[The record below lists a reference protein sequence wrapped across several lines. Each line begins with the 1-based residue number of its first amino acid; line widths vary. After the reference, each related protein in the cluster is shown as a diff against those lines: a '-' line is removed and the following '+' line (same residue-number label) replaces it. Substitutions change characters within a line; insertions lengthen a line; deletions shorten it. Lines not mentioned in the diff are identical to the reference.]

1 MRYIDILESFETEI
15 NEINNAVSKPSTDD
29 SLYFLNQA
37 VAKFIKQR
45 FNGDFIHKT
54 SYEQN
59 EKRRNDL
66 INLFKEIIYNAD
78 ELELSDINPL
88 YNQYECVYPENFL
101 YALSENAIISDNNGY
116 NIKDTSVFECTSDNF
131 MYRITNSL
139 TDFHYKYG
147 EARPIRIRTVN
158 GCKLLTDKNYIV
170 QTYTIGYLKQP
181 NKITLDNPF
190 VEYTDFD
197 DTTMPEIIKIAAQM
211 YLENTLNQ
219 RYKTITQEVSTQE

>member
-1 MRYIDILESFETEI
+1 MRYIDILEAFETEI

-37 VAKFIKQR
+37 VTKFVKQR

-170 QTYTIGYLKQP
+170 QTYTLGYLKQP

-211 YLENTLNQ
+211 YLENTSNQ

>member
-1 MRYIDILESFETEI
+1 MRYIDILETFETEI

-29 SLYFLNQA
+29 SLYFLNQG
-37 VAKFIKQR
+37 VIKFVKQR

-170 QTYTIGYLKQP
+170 QTYTLGYLKQP

-211 YLENTLNQ
+211 YLENTSNQ

>member
-1 MRYIDILESFETEI
+1 MRYIDILEAFETEI

-37 VAKFIKQR
+37 VIKFVKQR

-78 ELELSDINPL
+78 ELELSDVNPL
-88 YNQYECVYPENFL
+88 YNQYECVYPEDFL

-170 QTYTIGYLKQP
+170 QTYTLGYLKQP

-211 YLENTLNQ
+211 YLENTSNQ

>member
-1 MRYIDILESFETEI
+1 MRYIDILEAFETEI
-15 NEINNAVSKPSTDD
+15 NEINNAVTKPNTDD

-37 VAKFIKQR
+37 VAKFVKQR

-66 INLFKEIIYNAD
+66 INLLKEVIYNAD

-88 YNQYECVYPENFL
+88 YNQYTCIYPEDFL
-101 YALSENAIISDNNGY
+101 YVLSENTIISDNNGY

-158 GCKLLTDKNYIV
+158 GCKLLTDKNYII
-170 QTYTIGYLKQP
+170 QTYTLSYLKQP

-197 DTTMPEIIKIAAQM
+197 NITIPEIIKIAAQM
-211 YLENTLNQ
+211 YLENTSNQ

>member
-1 MRYIDILESFETEI
+1 MRYIDILEAFETEI
-15 NEINNAVSKPSTDD
+15 NEINNAVTKPNTDD

-37 VAKFIKQR
+37 VAKFVKQR

-66 INLFKEIIYNAD
+66 INLLKEVIYNAD

-88 YNQYECVYPENFL
+88 YNQYTCIYPEDFL
-101 YALSENAIISDNNGY
+101 YVLSENTIISDNNGY

-158 GCKLLTDKNYIV
+158 GCKLLTDKNYII
-170 QTYTIGYLKQP
+170 QTYTISYLKQP

-197 DTTMPEIIKIAAQM
+197 NITIPEIIKIAAQM
-211 YLENTLNQ
+211 YLENTSNQ

>member
-15 NEINNAVSKPSTDD
+15 NEINNAVTKPNTDD

-37 VAKFIKQR
+37 VAKFVKQR
-45 FNGDFIHKT
+45 FNGDYIHKT

-66 INLFKEIIYNAD
+66 INLLKEVIYNAD

-88 YNQYECVYPENFL
+88 YNQYTCIYPEDFL
-101 YALSENAIISDNNGY
+101 YVLSENAIISDNNGY

-170 QTYTIGYLKQP
+170 QTYTLGYLKQP

-211 YLENTLNQ
+211 YLENTSNQ

>member
-1 MRYIDILESFETEI
+1 MRYIDILEAFETEI

-37 VAKFIKQR
+37 VAKFVKQR

-66 INLFKEIIYNAD
+66 INLFKEIIYNGD

-88 YNQYECVYPENFL
+88 YNQYECVYPEDFL
-101 YALSENAIISDNNGY
+101 YTLSENAIISDNNGY

-147 EARPIRIRTVN
+147 EARPIRIRTVS

-170 QTYTIGYLKQP
+170 QTYTLGYLKQP

-211 YLENTLNQ
+211 YLENTSNQ

>member
-15 NEINNAVSKPSTDD
+15 NEINNAVTKPNTDD

-37 VAKFIKQR
+37 VAKFVKQR
-45 FNGDFIHKT
+45 FNGDYIHKT

-66 INLFKEIIYNAD
+66 INLLKEVIYNAD

-88 YNQYECVYPENFL
+88 YNQYTCIYPEDFL
-101 YALSENAIISDNNGY
+101 YVLSENTIISDKNGY

-158 GCKLLTDKNYIV
+158 GCKLLTDKNYII
-170 QTYTIGYLKQP
+170 QTYTLSYLKQP

-197 DTTMPEIIKIAAQM
+197 NIKIPEIIKIAAQM
-211 YLENTLNQ
+211 YLENTSNQ

>member
-15 NEINNAVSKPSTDD
+15 NEINNAVTKPNTDD

-37 VAKFIKQR
+37 VAKFVKQR
-45 FNGDFIHKT
+45 FNGDYIHKT

-66 INLFKEIIYNAD
+66 INLLKEVIYNAD

-88 YNQYECVYPENFL
+88 YNQYTCIYPEDFL
-101 YALSENAIISDNNGY
+101 YVLSENTIISDNNGY

-158 GCKLLTDKNYIV
+158 GCKLLTDKNYII
-170 QTYTIGYLKQP
+170 QTYTLSYLKQP

-197 DTTMPEIIKIAAQM
+197 NITIPEIIKIAAQM
-211 YLENTLNQ
+211 YLENTSNQ

>member
-1 MRYIDILESFETEI
+1 MRYIDILEAFETEI

-37 VAKFIKQR
+37 VAKFVKQR

-78 ELELSDINPL
+78 ELELSDINSL

-101 YALSENAIISDNNGY
+101 YALSENAIISDNNGC

-147 EARPIRIRTVN
+147 EARPIRIRTTN

-170 QTYTIGYLKQP
+170 QTYTLGYLKQP

-190 VEYTDFD
+190 VEYADFD

-211 YLENTLNQ
+211 YLENTSNQ

>member
-1 MRYIDILESFETEI
+1 MRYIDILEAFETEI

-37 VAKFIKQR
+37 VTKFVKQR

>member
-1 MRYIDILESFETEI
+1 MRYIDILEAFETEI

-37 VAKFIKQR
+37 VTKFVKQR

-78 ELELSDINPL
+78 ELKLSDINPL

-116 NIKDTSVFECTSDNF
+116 NIKDTSVFECTSNNF

-147 EARPIRIRTVN
+147 EARPIRIRTVS
-158 GCKLLTDKNYIV
+158 GCKLFTDKNYIV
-170 QTYTIGYLKQP
+170 QTYTLGYLKQP

-211 YLENTLNQ
+211 YLENTSNQ

>member
-1 MRYIDILESFETEI
+1 MRYIDILETFETEI

-37 VAKFIKQR
+37 VIKFVKQR

-78 ELELSDINPL
+78 ELELSDVNPL

-170 QTYTIGYLKQP
+170 QTYTLGYLKQP

-211 YLENTLNQ
+211 YLENTSNQ

>member
-1 MRYIDILESFETEI
+1 MRYIDILEAFETEI
-15 NEINNAVSKPSTDD
+15 NEINNAVTKPNTDD

-37 VAKFIKQR
+37 IPKFVKQR

-158 GCKLLTDKNYIV
+158 GCKLLTDKNYII
-170 QTYTIGYLKQP
+170 QTYTLSYLKQP

-211 YLENTLNQ
+211 YLENTSNQ

>member
-1 MRYIDILESFETEI
+1 MRYIDILEAFETEI

-37 VAKFIKQR
+37 VTKFVKQR

-78 ELELSDINPL
+78 ELELSDINSL

-170 QTYTIGYLKQP
+170 QTYTLGYLKQP

-190 VEYTDFD
+190 IEYTDFD

-211 YLENTLNQ
+211 YLENTSNQ

>member
-1 MRYIDILESFETEI
+1 MRYIDILEAFETEI

-37 VAKFIKQR
+37 VTKFVKQR

-78 ELELSDINPL
+78 ELELSDINSL

-170 QTYTIGYLKQP
+170 QTYTLGYLKQP

-211 YLENTLNQ
+211 YLENTSNQ

>member
-1 MRYIDILESFETEI
+1 MRYIDILETFETEI

-37 VAKFIKQR
+37 VTKFVKQR

-170 QTYTIGYLKQP
+170 QTYTLGYLKQP

-190 VEYTDFD
+190 IEYTDFD

-211 YLENTLNQ
+211 YLENTSNQ

>member
-1 MRYIDILESFETEI
+1 MRYIDILEAFETEI
-15 NEINNAVSKPSTDD
+15 NEINNAVTKPNTDD

-37 VAKFIKQR
+37 VAKFVKQH
-45 FNGDFIHKT
+45 FNGDYIHKT

-66 INLFKEIIYNAD
+66 INLLKEVIYNAD

-88 YNQYECVYPENFL
+88 YNQYTCIYPEDFL
-101 YALSENAIISDNNGY
+101 YVLSENTIISDNNGY

-158 GCKLLTDKNYIV
+158 GCKLLTDKNYII
-170 QTYTIGYLKQP
+170 QTYTLSYLKQP

-197 DTTMPEIIKIAAQM
+197 NITIPEIIKIAAQM
-211 YLENTLNQ
+211 YLENTSNQ

>member
-15 NEINNAVSKPSTDD
+15 NEINNAVTKPNTDD

-37 VAKFIKQR
+37 VAKFVKQR
-45 FNGDFIHKT
+45 FNGDYIHKT

-66 INLFKEIIYNAD
+66 INLLKEVIYNAD

-88 YNQYECVYPENFL
+88 YNQYTCIYPEDFL
-101 YALSENAIISDNNGY
+101 YVLSENTIISDNNGY

-158 GCKLLTDKNYIV
+158 GCKLLTDKNYII
-170 QTYTIGYLKQP
+170 QTYTLSYLKQP

-197 DTTMPEIIKIAAQM
+197 NIKIPEIIKIAAQM
-211 YLENTLNQ
+211 YLENTSNQ